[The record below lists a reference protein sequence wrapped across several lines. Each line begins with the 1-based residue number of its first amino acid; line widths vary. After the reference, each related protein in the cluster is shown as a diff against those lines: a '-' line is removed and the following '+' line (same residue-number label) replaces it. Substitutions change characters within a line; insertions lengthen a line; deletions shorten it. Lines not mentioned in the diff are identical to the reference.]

1 MFLHLLELR
10 QSRVR
15 VLRFMFPL
23 VTLALKDVLI
33 FLTRIFSFGLIFIY
47 YHYRL
52 CAWCVV
58 RARMLPCACEVRGQ
72 SFGVS
77 SLLPLS
83 CGFQESNL
91 RLWACRTSAFSLGAI
106 SAAAP
111 SQILAFHR
119 SPGSHSVP
127 LLSYPCLR
135 SPRHPGLAVSH
146 TEGESPGF
154 CSSLLVSSTPPLPS
168 LKSTGNQT
176 LPLNIVS
183 LNLPKTIEINW
194 TRTSISC
201 FHDLLSPSSVLS
213 LAFLII
219 CRIKCLG

>member
-15 VLRFMFPL
+15 VLRYMFPL
-23 VTLALKDVLI
+23 VTLALKGVLI
-33 FLTRIFSFGLIFIY
+33 FLTRIFSFGLIFISH
-47 YHYRL
+47 HYRL
-52 CAWCVV
+52 CAWRVV
-58 RARMLPCACEVRGQ
+58 RAQMLPCTCEVRGQ

-83 CGFQESNL
+83 CGFQESNS
-91 RLWACRTSAFSLGAI
+91 RPWACRTSAFSLGAI
-106 SAAAP
+106 SAVVP

-127 LLSYPCLR
+127 LLTYPCLR
-135 SPRHPGLAVSH
+135 SARHPGLAV
-146 TEGESPGF
+146 SPGF

-168 LKSTGNQT
+168 LTSTGNQT

-183 LNLPKTIEINW
+183 LNLPKIIKIN
-194 TRTSISC
+194 
-201 FHDLLSPSSVLS
+201 
-213 LAFLII
+213 
-219 CRIKCLG
+219 